1 MSEDLNTGVDE
12 TPIVETTETENP
24 PIPANISDLLGEST
38 EDKPEI
44 WEEKDDVTENPEGFD
59 PPDPDEPIVINP
71 DKILK
76 NPTTKNLVK
85 KGSDL
90 ASPIVVGV
98 IDSVIPPMINLY
110 AKSDDYKRFCA
121 DDDGKKG
128 MSDALAELMGSQD
141 VELSPTWTFVLAV
154 LAAYTPACI
163 DAYDLRK
170 AHEKIAK
177 QEKEIGFYKAT
188 IDEKEQENRRLAR
201 EVEKKELDGEK
212 EIELLR
218 KEIADIK
225 ATSATTELK
234 AKRTLAREVKFPE
247 RAPRKPRTS
256 KIPK

>member
-1 MSEDLNTGVDE
+1 MSEELNTGVDE
-12 TPIVETTETENP
+12 TPIVETTETEKP
-24 PIPANISDLLGEST
+24 PIQKNISDLLGEPT

-44 WEEKDDVTENPEGFD
+44 WEEKDDVTKHPEGFD
-59 PPDPDEPIVINP
+59 PPDPDEPIVISP

-76 NPTTKNLVK
+76 NPVSKSLIS
-85 KGSDL
+85 KGSSL
-90 ASPIVVGV
+90 ASPIVVDV
-98 IDSVIPPMINLY
+98 IDSFIPPMINIY
-110 AKSDDYKRFCA
+110 AKADDYKRFCA
-121 DDDGKKG
+121 DDDAKKS

-154 LAAYTPACI
+154 LAAYAPACI
-163 DAYDLRK
+163 DAYELRK

-225 ATSATTELK
+225 ATSAITELK
-234 AKRTLAREVKFPE
+234 AKQTLAKEVKFPE
-247 RAPRKPRTS
+247 RTPRKPKTT
-256 KIPK
+256 KKT